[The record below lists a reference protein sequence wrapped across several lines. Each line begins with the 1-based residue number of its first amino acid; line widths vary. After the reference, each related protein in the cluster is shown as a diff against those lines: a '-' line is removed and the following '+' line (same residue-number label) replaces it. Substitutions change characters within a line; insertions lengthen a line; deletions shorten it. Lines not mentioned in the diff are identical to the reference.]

1 MRTEVE
7 TFIELKPGA
16 RNRLTTFF
24 RPILAIPAIF
34 LVSLIAPSHEGA
46 GILPL
51 LIGISLVVFAAY
63 PAWMIAFTHGIL
75 EFATKTNAYV
85 FLLTD
90 KYPNLTSNLD
100 IRVVL
105 PDTGEGKAVNRWL
118 PLVKWILA
126 FPHYI
131 VIVAAT
137 AGVYAVVLYN
147 WIVILVTGNY
157 SGNGSK
163 FIIGYISYVNRVA
176 GYAFA
181 LVTDSY
187 PRIITRN

>member
-7 TFIELKPGA
+7 TFIIVEPGP
-16 RNRLTTFF
+16 RSRVTTFF
-24 RPILAIPAIF
+24 RPILAIPALF
-34 LVSLIAPSHEGA
+34 LVSLIAPSPEGA
-46 GILPL
+46 GVLPV
-51 LIGISLVVFAAY
+51 LIAISLVVFASY
-63 PAWMIAFTHGIL
+63 PAWMIAFTHGVL
-75 EFATKTNAYV
+75 EFATKTNAYL
-85 FLLTD
+85 FLITD

-105 PDTGEGKAVNRWL
+105 PDTLEGKAVNRWL

-126 FPHYI
+126 FPHYL
-131 VIVAAT
+131 VIAAAT

-147 WIVILVTGNY
+147 WFSILFTGKY

-163 FIIGYISYVNRVA
+163 FILGYISYINRVA

-187 PRIITRN
+187 PRIFTR